1 MNNDIIKT
9 AVIRQELLELTGDYK
24 KAIILNQFIYWHS
37 RVRDYDKFLQE
48 EKERGDG
55 KEIDFRNGWIYKKAD
70 ELSAETMLGLSPSNM
85 RKHIK
90 SLVDNGWIQ
99 ERSNPKHK
107 WDKTIQYRVD
117 VTKIQN
123 DLIEIGYS
131 ADIGRKYAVSK
142 TKTRGHEI
150 ENQDAQNETSLI
162 TESKVEITTGITLL
176 QPQELAADDGSEKFI
191 DSLSRY
197 TKRRFGKPL
206 RRVNDEACIE
216 FEVYKDMDEYE
227 LIDMLDRNITNYNQC
242 NLNYLSSISERIRCT
257 G

>member
-1 MNNDIIKT
+1 MNDDIIKT
-9 AVIRQELLELTGDYK
+9 AVIRQELVELTGDFK
-24 KAIILNQFIYWHS
+24 KAVILNQFIYWHS
-37 RVRDYDKFLQE
+37 RVKDYDKFLQE
-48 EKERGDG
+48 EKDRDDG
-55 KEIDFRNGWIYKKAD
+55 KNIDFRNGWIYKKAD
-70 ELSAETMLGLSPSNM
+70 ELSDETMLGLSPSNM

-99 ERSNPKHK
+99 ERSNPNHK
-107 WDKTIQYRVD
+107 WDKTIQYRID

-131 ADIGRKYAVSK
+131 ANIGRKYTVSK
-142 TKTRGHEI
+142 TKNQGHETKT
-150 ENQDAQNETSLI
+150 QDTQNETSLI